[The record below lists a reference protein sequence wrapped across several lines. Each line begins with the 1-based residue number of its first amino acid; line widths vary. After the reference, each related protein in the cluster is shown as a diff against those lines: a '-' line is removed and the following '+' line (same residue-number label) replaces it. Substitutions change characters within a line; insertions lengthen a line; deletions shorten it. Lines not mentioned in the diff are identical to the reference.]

1 VAVVWIDILPS
12 DDEAAVTR
20 AATLFDDPRVTQFH
34 DPQRRAGEALAAG
47 LLDAP
52 PAWDVYL
59 AYGPDAAWGAAPPA
73 PADWLHQLG
82 RERTAA
88 DRFRSGHDLA
98 VGLHEL
104 ARGLGLQPARPDAP
118 TAEAFDEALAEAAAR
133 LEASPGDVVE
143 RCERCAEAGRPST
156 CSLAGWRHLV
166 ARFDA
171 EDPRRLLVGSVGGDE
186 PEPPGRD
193 LAFGVAGLRCPECML
208 RLTGSL
214 ASLPGVVLV
223 EVDLDAGRL
232 RVRVAP
238 GAPTG
243 AGDVAQAVRPAG
255 FELLPQPGG

>member
-1 VAVVWIDILPS
+1 MAVVWIDILPS
-12 DDEAAVTR
+12 DDEAAATR

-52 PAWDVYL
+52 PAWDIYL
-59 AYGPDAAWGAAPPA
+59 AYGPDAAWGAAPPV

-88 DRFRSGHDLA
+88 ERFRSGHDLV

-104 ARGLGLQPARPDAP
+104 AGRQGLQPARPDPP
-118 TAEAFDEALAEAAAR
+118 TAEAFDEALAEAAAQ
-133 LEASPGDVVE
+133 LAASPDDAVE
-143 RCERCAEAGRPST
+143 RCERCTAAGKPAT
-156 CSLAGWRHLV
+156 CSLAGWRRLV

-171 EDPRRLLVGSVGGDE
+171 DDSRRLLVGSGGDGE
-186 PEPPGRD
+186 PEPRGRD
-193 LAFGVAGLRCPECML
+193 LAFGVTGVRCPECML
-208 RLTGSL
+208 RLTGAL

-223 EVDLDAGRL
+223 EVDRGRGRL

-238 GAPTG
+238 DAPTG
-243 AGDVAQAVRPAG
+243 SGDVAEAARPAG
-255 FELLPQPGG
+255 FELLPLSGG